1 VLAVGLLALGLGAD
15 TAPGSAS
22 QPPSPEEVDRRYR
35 EFNARPRFVGEL
47 NGFTFYEREPDAA
60 ARGIPVCAGPVERYA
75 TAAELEASPLNFSVG
90 YLPAGFRPLEA
101 TATACGDQVVTVTR
115 TFGGSRSGFVWIVRV
130 AGRPFVQ
137 AIAPRDYLQAGVVG
151 GRPAVTRL
159 PIVPGHWTTVWVR
172 DRISVWAVSCMG
184 ISPQECGKVAAA
196 VR

>member
-1 VLAVGLLALGLGAD
+1 MRKPAFLGLVLLGAALAVGLGAD
-15 TAPGSAS
+15 VSPGLAN

-35 EFNARPRFVGEL
+35 DFNARPRFVGEL
-47 NGFTFYEREPDAA
+47 NGFTFYEREPGAA

-115 TFGGSRSGFVWIVRV
+115 TFGGSRSGFVGIVRV

-151 GRPAVTRL
+151 GRR
-159 PIVPGHWTTVWVR
+159 
-172 DRISVWAVSCMG
+172 
-184 ISPQECGKVAAA
+184 
-196 VR
+196 